1 MMAILGLCWGYVR
14 KCKSSGGPLPTKCR
28 LSLSARPALPTP
40 PLKNTAFLH
49 FYLFP
54 ASYFDMCNK
63 PCKTQC
69 FLYLTHT
76 IHCKLQGLQLTGR
89 PPVLMTRVGGGSAA
103 GGAPVYNLRLPPKA
117 LRACHGLPG
126 RRPDLPG
133 YRLQPPT
140 PKG

>member
-1 MMAILGLCWGYVR
+1 MLSTSWAHVELCWPMLGLCWPRLGLCWPHVGLCWPYVEPSWRLCWAYVGDMLAILGLCWGYVR

-49 FYLFP
+49 FSIFP
-54 ASYFDMCNK
+54 ASYFDMRNK

-76 IHCKLQGLQLTGR
+76 MRCKLQGLQ
-89 PPVLMTRVGGGSAA
+89 
-103 GGAPVYNLRLPPKA
+103 
-117 LRACHGLPG
+117 
-126 RRPDLPG
+126 
-133 YRLQPPT
+133 
-140 PKG
+140 